1 MLALSGFIIVT
12 GAGMFLY
19 LGSLLSQ
26 RVGPVAQ
33 LGLEHP
39 AHNRV
44 GVGSNPSRP
53 TTYNPCFTV
62 EKPRRATEALG
73 RLRRDNEDI
82 YRFEE
87 RLEAGE

>member
-1 MLALSGFIIVT
+1 
-12 GAGMFLY
+12 
-19 LGSLLSQ
+19 
-26 RVGPVAQ
+26 
-33 LGLEHP
+33 
-39 AHNRV
+39 
-44 GVGSNPSRP
+44 
-53 TTYNPCFTV
+53 V